1 LLDQFVEVRGKEF
14 EDKAEVVAM
23 NERIPKP

>member
-1 LLDQFVEVRGKEF
+1 LLDQFVEVGGEEL
-14 EDKAEVVAM
+14 EDKTEVVAV

>member
-1 LLDQFVEVRGKEF
+1 LFDQFVEVGGEEL

>member
-1 LLDQFVEVRGKEF
+1 LLDEFIEVRREEF
-14 EDKAEVVAM
+14 EDQAEVVAM